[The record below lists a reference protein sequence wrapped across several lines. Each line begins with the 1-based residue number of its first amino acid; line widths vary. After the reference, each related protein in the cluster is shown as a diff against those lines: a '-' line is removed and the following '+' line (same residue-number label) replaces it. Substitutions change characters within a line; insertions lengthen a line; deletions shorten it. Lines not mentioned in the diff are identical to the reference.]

1 MELLYSALFIMIL
14 RVMDVTV
21 GVIRT
26 LMVVQGKKYMAGLLG
41 FIEVTIWVFAIRHI
55 MLNLDNVWNVFGYS
69 TGFALGNI
77 LGITVEQKFGSGYVQ
92 IYVVS
97 MHYTDKIA
105 DALRKNKIGV
115 TILPGEGG
123 RGGVAIL
130 VLLISRKRQMEAI
143 DIVEKIDAKSF
154 ITVQPAFPYRGYIR
168 PGK

>member
-1 MELLYSALFIMIL
+1 MELILSALFILIL
-14 RVMDVTV
+14 RVMDVTA

-26 LMVVQGKKYMAGLLG
+26 LMVVQGRKYMAGLLG
-41 FIEVTIWVFAIRHI
+41 FIEVTIWAFAIRHI
-55 MLNLDNVWNVFGYS
+55 MLNLDNIWNVFGYS

-77 LGITVEQKFGSGYVQ
+77 IGVSVEQKFGSGYVQ

-105 DALRKNKIGV
+105 DALRASKFGV

-123 RGGVAIL
+123 SGGVAIL
-130 VLLISRKRQMEAI
+130 VLLVSRKRQAEAI
-143 DIVEKIDAKSF
+143 GIIEKIDSKSF

>member
-1 MELLYSALFIMIL
+1 MELLYSALFIMVL
-14 RVMDVTV
+14 RIIDVTV

-26 LMVVQGKKYMAGLLG
+26 LMVVQGKKYTAGILG
-41 FIEVTIWVFAIRHI
+41 FIEVTIWAFAIRHI
-55 MLNLDNVWNVFGYS
+55 MLNLDNLWNLFGYS

-77 LGITVEQKFGSGYVQ
+77 FGITIEQKFGSGFVQ

-105 DALRKNKIGV
+105 DALRKNNFGV

-130 VLLISRKRQMEAI
+130 VLLVSRKRHMEAI
-143 DIVEKIDAKSF
+143 DLVESIDAKSF

>member
-1 MELLYSALFIMIL
+1 MELLYSALFIMVLRIL
-14 RVMDVTV
+14 DVTV

-41 FIEVTIWVFAIRHI
+41 FIEITIWVFAIRHI
-55 MLNLDNVWNVFGYS
+55 MLNLDNLWNVLGYS
-69 TGFALGNI
+69 TGFALGNV
-77 LGITVEQKFGSGYVQ
+77 LGVTVEQRFGSGFVQ

-97 MHYTDKIA
+97 MYYTDKIA
-105 DALRKNKIGV
+105 DALRKNNIGV

-130 VLLISRKRQMEAI
+130 VLLVSRKRQMEAI
-143 DIVEKIDAKSF
+143 DIVESIDSKSF
-154 ITVQPAFPYRGYIR
+154 ITVQAAFPYRGYVR

>member
-1 MELLYSALFIMIL
+1 MELLYSALFIMVL

-77 LGITVEQKFGSGYVQ
+77 LGITVEQKFGSGFVQ

-143 DIVEKIDAKSF
+143 EIVESIDSKSF

>member
-1 MELLYSALFIMIL
+1 MELIYSALFIMVL
-14 RVMDVTV
+14 RIMDVTV

-41 FIEVTIWVFAIRHI
+41 FIEVTIWAFAIRHI
-55 MLNLDNVWNVFGYS
+55 MLNLDNLWNVFGYS

-105 DALRKNKIGV
+105 DALRNNNIGV

-130 VLLISRKRQMEAI
+130 ALLISRKRQAEAI
-143 DIVEKIDAKSF
+143 EIIENIDSKSF
-154 ITVQPAFPYRGYIR
+154 ISVQSSFPYRGYIR

>member
-1 MELLYSALFIMIL
+1 M
-14 RVMDVTV
+14 
-21 GVIRT
+21 
-26 LMVVQGKKYMAGLLG
+26 
-41 FIEVTIWVFAIRHI
+41 
-55 MLNLDNVWNVFGYS
+55 
-69 TGFALGNI
+69 
-77 LGITVEQKFGSGYVQ
+77 Q

-143 DIVEKIDAKSF
+143 DIVENIDSKSF

>member
-1 MELLYSALFIMIL
+1 MDLLYSALFIMVL
-14 RVMDVTV
+14 RIMDVTV

-26 LMVVQGKKYMAGLLG
+26 LMVVQGRKYMAGLLG

-130 VLLISRKRQMEAI
+130 VLLISRKRQTEAI
-143 DIVEKIDAKSF
+143 DIVESIDSKSF
-154 ITVQPAFPYRGYIR
+154 ITVQPAFPFRGYIR